1 MPLIDTRPNGR
12 ETKIGDGGFHLD
24 EPCSPS
30 PFRPTFVHAPCPLRR
45 NPCSRGSV
53 LVRGLVFPKVV
64 YCITDSLRG
73 RASPKPTWHYSRSS
87 LAVCRILSSL
97 QPIRPTS
104 PLRFLSSQKIGA
116 LPQAR
121 TTGIAILTSS
131 GVLEGGKND
140 NALRRIPFVGS
151 FTPAHGSQG
160 EQHLRRWATTARTRV
175 NDVRPADPRYS
186 RRDVGRQ
193 NLGRKYLGARN
204 ASQSPAARRSRRN
217 REASARRTQK
227 LRRLM

>member
-1 MPLIDTRPNGR
+1 MPLIDTRPDGR

-30 PFRPTFVHAPCPLRR
+30 PFRPTSVHAPCPLRR

-53 LVRGLVFPKVV
+53 LVRGPVFPKVV

-73 RASPKPTWHYSRSS
+73 RSSPKPTWHYSRVVLSRVPNSLKSS
-87 LAVCRILSSL
+87 TDSTDIPSEISL
-97 QPIRPTS
+97 KSKDR
-104 PLRFLSSQKIGA
+104 RFAAGTYH
-116 LPQAR
+116 R
-121 TTGIAILTSS
+121 HRYTYF
-131 GVLEGGKND
+131 VRCFRRRKND
-140 NALRRIPFVGS
+140 NALRRIPFSGS
-151 FTPAHGSQG
+151 FAPTHGSQG

>member
-1 MPLIDTRPNGR
+1 MRRARCAETHAAEAAFWFEGQFFRRSCIASRTPYAVDPLQNQPGITRG
-12 ETKIGDGGFHLD
+12 
-24 EPCSPS
+24 
-30 PFRPTFVHAPCPLRR
+30 
-45 NPCSRGSV
+45 
-53 LVRGLVFPKVV
+53 
-64 YCITDSLRG
+64 
-73 RASPKPTWHYSRSS
+73 SS

-104 PLRFLSSQKIGA
+104 PLRFLSSQKIGV

>member
-1 MPLIDTRPNGR
+1 M
-12 ETKIGDGGFHLD
+12 
-24 EPCSPS
+24 
-30 PFRPTFVHAPCPLRR
+30 RR
-45 NPCSRGSV
+45 NPCSRGNV
-53 LVRGLVFPKVV
+53 LVQGPVFPEVV
-64 YCITDSLRG
+64 YCITDSLRR
-73 RASPKPTWHYSRSS
+73 RASPKQTRNDSRSFFT
-87 LAVCRILSSL
+87 VCRILSGL
-97 QPIRPTS
+97 RPIRPTS
-104 PLRFLSSQKIGA
+104 FLRFLSSQKIGA

-121 TTGIAILTSS
+121 NAGTAILTAS

-140 NALRRIPFVGS
+140 NALRRIPFSGS
-151 FTPAHGSQG
+151 FAPTHGSQG

-193 NLGRKYLGARN
+193 NLGREYLGSRN

-227 LRRLM
+227 LQNRRLV

>member
-1 MPLIDTRPNGR
+1 MRRARCAETHAAEAAFWFEGQFFRRSCIASRTPYAVEPLQNQPGITRG
-12 ETKIGDGGFHLD
+12 
-24 EPCSPS
+24 
-30 PFRPTFVHAPCPLRR
+30 
-45 NPCSRGSV
+45 
-53 LVRGLVFPKVV
+53 
-64 YCITDSLRG
+64 
-73 RASPKPTWHYSRSS
+73 SS

-104 PLRFLSSQKIGA
+104 PLRFLSSQKIGV

>member
-1 MPLIDTRPNGR
+1 MYG
-12 ETKIGDGGFHLD
+12 
-24 EPCSPS
+24 
-30 PFRPTFVHAPCPLRR
+30 
-45 NPCSRGSV
+45 
-53 LVRGLVFPKVV
+53 
-64 YCITDSLRG
+64 ITDSLRR
-73 RASPKPTWHYSRSS
+73 RASPKQTRDDSRSS
-87 LAVCRILSSL
+87 FAVCRILSSL
-97 QPIRPTS
+97 RPIQPTS
-104 PLRFLSSQKIGA
+104 PQRFLSSQKIGA

-121 TTGIAILTSS
+121 NAGTAILTAS

-140 NALRRIPFVGS
+140 NALRRILFAGS
-151 FTPAHGSQG
+151 FTPAHDSQG

-217 REASARRTQK
+217 REAPARRTQK
-227 LRRLM
+227 LQNRRLM